1 VCFSTNLFLWTLE
14 TLRSHCTKIK
24 MVPASSKTAPASSTH
39 LDQAVLGSPTHGS
52 CAISL
57 SSMTP
62 VSVSPLVF
70 SCLHVHVVSAWAPLS
85 ARLPSST
92 PFFALAHGLF
102 LFLIYSLSP
111 CLCFARSLVFWSCFC
126 SCPYAVFSLR
136 PSGPGLGSST
146 RKKEKYFFVFFLFSS
161 ATIPSSQPILWSEQ
175 IFARIFA
182 QMGGGGHTS

>member
-1 VCFSTNLFLWTLE
+1 MCFSTNLFLWTLE

-111 CLCFARSLVFWSCFC
+111 MSLFRSIPCFLVLLLLVPLCGFQPEAIRPGPWIEYQKERKILFCFF
-126 SCPYAVFSLR
+126 PF
-136 PSGPGLGSST
+136 
-146 RKKEKYFFVFFLFSS
+146 
-161 ATIPSSQPILWSEQ
+161 
-175 IFARIFA
+175 
-182 QMGGGGHTS
+182 